1 MCGEEQMKIRQSLLG
16 CILVAACHRPS
27 EIRGI
32 YVNQDGSG
40 TLFPCNDS
48 KHAVLVPDS
57 TLAARYRVMLTAPNQ
72 PAYVDLRGIST
83 RSGSIYSGRRYFL
96 VQQVIAI
103 RPRAEGECP
112 QVAHSISSVLRD
124 SVAR

>member
-1 MCGEEQMKIRQSLLG
+1 MGGNTKLQ
-16 CILVAACHRPS
+16 ILVVSCVLLASCHRPS
-27 EIRGI
+27 EIHGI
-32 YVNQDGSG
+32 YVNQDSTG
-40 TLFPCNDS
+40 TLFPCTDS
-48 KHAVLVPDS
+48 KHAVLVPD
-57 TLAARYRVMLTAPNQ
+57 TALAARYRATMTAPSQ
-72 PAYVDLRGIST
+72 AAYVDLRGISA

-96 VQQVIAI
+96 VQQIIEI